1 MFDVEMLDL
10 TNGKRIPK
18 ESLVAL
24 DKLEESWPGA
34 TFHGAR
40 PAIVAAVMDALRDVG
55 YMV

>member
-18 ESLVAL
+18 DALVAL
-24 DKLEESWPGA
+24 DRLEESWPGA

-40 PAIVAAVMDALRDVG
+40 PAIVAAVLESLRELG
-55 YMV
+55 YIV